1 MVFAA
6 ALSWSAVGGTASA
19 SNWREDDW
27 RLEFSA
33 NTSFSRSVGSVF
45 LGTTA
50 KTFIEESSGGDRRS
64 RPRTPLIRTWSK
76 IFSRLIS
83 RETWLPV
90 SNWRIYVKKPD
101 VNEFVV
107 LLTLNTRAPGV
118 HTGQWVS

>member
-6 ALSWSAVGGTASA
+6 ALSWSAVGGTAST
-19 SNWREDDW
+19 SNWREDDDDDW

-50 KTFIEESSGGDRRS
+50 KTLMDDESSGGDRRR

-76 IFSRLIS
+76 ISSRLTS

-90 SNWRIYVKKPD
+90 SNWRICAKKPD
-101 VNEFVV
+101 LGEFMVQ
-107 LLTLNTRAPGV
+107 LR
-118 HTGQWVS
+118 